1 MTGFLISISISGTS
15 TAFSDLSLLLE
26 SDFDPSDFLCSGNV
40 GLGSSGFLISRPIS
54 GTSFFLS
61 LSLPLLL
68 LCEDLD
74 LLLCEDLDL
83 LSLDFFLS
91 GKSGLGSSGFL
102 ISISTSG
109 VSIGF
114 SLSSLL
120 CDDLLLDFFSGNVTS
135 GSSGFLISIPMS
147 GRSFFLGFS
156 SSLPLSL
163 SEDLDLLEW

>member
-26 SDFDPSDFLCSGNV
+26 SDFEPSDFFRSGNS
-40 GLGSSGFLISRPIS
+40 GFGSSGFLISRPIS

-74 LLLCEDLDL
+74 LLLCDDLDLLLCDDLDL

-91 GKSGLGSSGFL
+91 GTSALGNSGFL
-102 ISISTSG
+102 
-109 VSIGF
+109 
-114 SLSSLL
+114 
-120 CDDLLLDFFSGNVTS
+120 
-135 GSSGFLISIPMS
+135 
-147 GRSFFLGFS
+147 
-156 SSLPLSL
+156 
-163 SEDLDLLEW
+163 